1 MVYLLFIFVCSFV
14 DVRLDMNCSLATI
27 YRMASHL
34 VLWGWARIIY
44 PVATH
49 NVYAVR
55 REAKL
60 SM

>member
-1 MVYLLFIFVCSFV
+1 
-14 DVRLDMNCSLATI
+14 MNCSLATI